1 LEAAVKLL
9 TNPIFQKMVWLL
21 LASGFAFLLARFM
34 MHRVRKS
41 LSESDSLPVVADT
54 TAQLPMHTYNA
65 VIQQLKQQKHELT
78 TLRDAESRRARSS
91 ENISAAVLSNLSS
104 GVLFFGPNG
113 LVRQANQAAK
123 AILGVAS
130 PAGMSPDEIFRQTSL
145 AVPPQ
150 TKSARLAESVH
161 TVLRDGKS
169 FQRVEVEYLT
179 PAGERRIL
187 EVTASQVLAADGT
200 LLGVAC
206 LINNQTEIADIRR
219 QMELRGE
226 LSAEMALALR
236 TSLVTI
242 SGYAQQLA
250 KNRDPELATQI
261 AADIAAE
268 AKHLDQTIGGFLA
281 DSKKARP
288 ASAAQ
293 V

>member
-1 LEAAVKLL
+1 MKLM
-9 TNPIFQKMVWLL
+9 TNPIFLKMVLL
-21 LASGFAFLLARFM
+21 LVASSFALVMARVM
-34 MHRVRKS
+34 MRRVRKS
-41 LSESDSLPVVADT
+41 LSEDDSLPTVAENGS
-54 TAQLPMHTYNA
+54 QLPMHTYNA

-78 TLRDAESRRARSS
+78 TMRDAESRRARSS

-123 AILGVAS
+123 SILGIAS
-130 PAGMSPDEIFRQTSL
+130 PAGMSPEEIFRQTSL
-145 AVPPQ
+145 AGTPQ
-150 TKSARLAESVH
+150 NKSERFAQRVQM
-161 TVLRDGKS
+161 VLRDGRS
-169 FQRVEVEYLT
+169 LQRAEVEHVT
-179 PAGERRIL
+179 PTGERRTL
-187 EVTASQVLAADGT
+187 EVTASLVLAADGAT
-200 LLGVAC
+200 LGVSC

-250 KNRDPELATQI
+250 RNRDPELATQI

-268 AKHLDQTIGGFLA
+268 ARHLDQSIGGFLA
-281 DSKKARP
+281 ESKKAQS